1 MNKLFA
7 TLAVLT
13 TTFSFAAHANY
24 VGTQNDNTNIEV
36 GESTVNGGPHVAGRA
51 GIGIAAMGLYSTESR
66 FSGIISLCSTN

>member
-36 GESTVNGGPHVAGRA
+36 GESTVNGGPHVAGRSWYWHRSN
-51 GIGIAAMGLYSTESR
+51 GLYSTESR